1 MLSASLI
8 FWRKAS
14 TVGGK
19 VPFPSKSVLSIGK
32 GSMSMYSISK
42 PSMDLLSSIAITKHT
57 QNQNP
62 TPKKKNKREKKKAG
76 KGKVP
81 ERTRPR
87 LYEPLRRDPHKAAT
101 LILGFAAITASIALS
116 DLSLSLILCLVG
128 WILKMVENIGR
139 KIGWK
144 SGFSF
149 VWHWMENRR
158 WKTWEKNF
166 SPAPTIFFSPNLGG
180 KAREEN
186 CVPAILLECPPI
198 NPSFKTFTYPTEDFC
213 PK

>member
-1 MLSASLI
+1 MESASLI

-14 TVGGK
+14 TAVGK
-19 VPFPSKSVLSIGK
+19 VPSPSKSVLSIGK

-42 PSMDLLSSIAITKHT
+42 PLMDLLSSIAITKHT

-62 TPKKKNKREKKKAG
+62 TPKKKKREEKKKKAG

-116 DLSLSLILCLVG
+116 DLSLSLTRCLVG
-128 WILKMVENIGR
+128 WILRMVENIER
-139 KIGWK
+139 KMGWN
-144 SGFSF
+144 SGFSS
-149 VWHWMENRR
+149 VWH
-158 WKTWEKNF
+158 
-166 SPAPTIFFSPNLGG
+166 
-180 KAREEN
+180 
-186 CVPAILLECPPI
+186 
-198 NPSFKTFTYPTEDFC
+198 
-213 PK
+213 

>member
-42 PSMDLLSSIAITKHT
+42 PLMDLLSSIAITKHT

-87 LYEPLRRDPHKAAT
+87 LYEPLRRDPHRAAT

-116 DLSLSLILCLVG
+116 DLSLSLTRCLVG
-128 WILKMVENIGR
+128 WILRMVENIGR
-139 KIGWK
+139 KMGWK
-144 SGFSF
+144 SGFSS
-149 VWHWMENRR
+149 VWHWMQNRR
-158 WKTWEKNF
+158 VENPGEKF
-166 SPAPTIFFSPNLGG
+166 LSCAHKVFPPKSGG
-180 KAREEN
+180 KSKGRK
-186 CVPAILLECPPI
+186 LCPC
-198 NPSFKTFTYPTEDFC
+198 NFTRMPSH
-213 PK
+213 